1 MCYSKQIKKQDSPD
15 ASLREGNQ
23 VSAKMLAVPKSSPV
37 AGLYVLATPIGNM
50 MDVTLRAISL
60 LSSCDLICCEDTR
73 KTRGLL
79 ARYSVQCARQRMLR
93 YDDQADEKLR
103 SKICQRIT
111 EGQSIA
117 LLSDSGTPTI
127 ADPGFKLVRTCRE
140 QGLPVFPVPGPSALS
155 AAISV
160 CGLPSDRVLF
170 LSFLPRKKTQKQR
183 LLESVRECEATLV
196 FFESPHRLKATLEM
210 LEKCFAQR
218 QVCLLREMT
227 KIFETHHFDKIEKI
241 VAELSEKKPRGEY
254 TIVIAPL
261 KKQKSEKNEQREET
275 ARNA

>member
-1 MCYSKQIKKQDSPD
+1 MRHSKQNEKRASPD
-15 ASLREGNQ
+15 EKSARTSEAEASESS
-23 VSAKMLAVPKSSPV
+23 VKMLALERISPA
-37 AGLYVLATPIGNM
+37 AGLYVVATPIGNM
-50 MDVTLRAISL
+50 MDITLRAISL
-60 LSSCDLICCEDTR
+60 LSSCDMIYCEDTR

-79 ARYSVQCARQRMLR
+79 ARFSVPRARQRTLR

-103 SKICQRIT
+103 EKICQRIT

-140 QGLPVFPVPGPSALS
+140 RGLPIFPLPGPSALS

-170 LSFLPRKKTQKQR
+170 LSFLPRKQTQKLRFLQA
-183 LLESVRECEATLV
+183 LRECEATLV
-196 FFESPHRLKATLEM
+196 FFESPHRLQATLAM
-210 LEKCFAQR
+210 LEQCFAQR

-227 KIFETHHFDKIEKI
+227 KVFETHHFAKIEEI
-241 VAELSEKKPRGEY
+241 VAELAEKKPRGEY

-261 KKQKSEKNEQREET
+261 KKQKSGMKK
-275 ARNA
+275 

>member
-1 MCYSKQIKKQDSPD
+1 
-15 ASLREGNQ
+15 
-23 VSAKMLAVPKSSPV
+23 MLALEIISPV
-37 AGLYVLATPIGNM
+37 AGLYVVATPIGNM
-50 MDVTLRAISL
+50 LDVTLRAISL

-79 ARYSVQCARQRMLR
+79 ARYSVPCARQRMLR

-103 SKICQRIT
+103 DKICQRIT

-160 CGLPSDRVLF
+160 CGLPSDRALF
-170 LSFLPRKKTQKQR
+170 LGFLPRKKMQKQN
-183 LLESVRECEATLV
+183 LLESMKEYEATIL
-196 FFESPHRLKATLEM
+196 FFESPHRLKSTLEM
-210 LEKCFAQR
+210 LEKYFAQR
-218 QVCLLREMT
+218 QICLLREMT
-227 KIFETHHFDKIEKI
+227 KVFETHHFGTIEKI
-241 VAELSEKKPRGEY
+241 AAELAEKKPRGEY
-254 TIVIAPL
+254 TIVIAPY
-261 KKQKSEKNEQREET
+261 KKQKKARSNEQAE
-275 ARNA
+275 AK